1 MSEAIELKTTMMD
14 DDRIF
19 VEVIKGR
26 TVIAGAPYS
35 IGDEGSL
42 ARCIKQLKDMALT
55 LAHEKLEARI
65 LECESARKAIAPTPL
80 SELVSQNPEMRA
92 PLIDRILR
100 RGETCNII
108 AASKVGK
115 SFLAAGLAWSVATG
129 RDWLSHQVT
138 KCKVLVIDNELHP
151 ETLADRLK
159 TIADAMGIEE
169 SDHNEIHTVTLRG
182 LGIDVDSVGRE
193 ISIPEGEY
201 GLVIVDALYRWLPSK
216 CSENDNGDMMR
227 VYNRIDELAARWG
240 AAVVIVHHSSK
251 GDQSEKA
258 VTDVGSGAG
267 AISRAADT
275 HLTIHPH
282 DDPALCVL
290 EAVTRSWP
298 RPDPFSIRYS
308 YPIWERDGAVPALKN
323 RRVSGDV
330 RQEKKDAEGKEVILT
345 TIPDGKSIGTRE
357 LRNLV
362 GMGDGR
368 MRRLLGQL
376 AKDGIVAFSKKK
388 KRGANKAIEVVSK
401 IPAEVG
407 TEVGTVE
414 TSTT

>member
-1 MSEAIELKTTMMD
+1 MSVAVELTTTPMN
-14 DDRIF
+14 DDRIL
-19 VEVIKGR
+19 VEVIKGGGA
-26 TVIAGAPYS
+26 IAWAPYS
-35 IGDEGSL
+35 IGEAGSL
-42 ARCIKQLKDMALT
+42 ARCIQQLIAIAPAL
-55 LAHEKLEARI
+55 ENEQLEARI
-65 LECESARKAIAPTPL
+65 LESESARKGINPTPL
-80 SELVSQNPEMRA
+80 SDLVAQNPEMRE
-92 PLIDRILR
+92 PLINGILR

-129 RDWLSHQVT
+129 RDWLFHRVT

-169 SDHNEIHTVTLRG
+169 SERNEIHTVTLRG
-182 LGIDVDSVGRE
+182 LGINVDSVGQG

-201 GLVIVDALYRWLPSK
+201 GLVIVDALYRWLPPK

-258 VTDVGSGAG
+258 VTDVGAGAG

-275 HLTIHPH
+275 HLTIRPH
-282 DDPALCVL
+282 DDPALCVM

-298 RPDPFSIRYS
+298 RPDPISIRYS
-308 YPIWERDGAVPALKN
+308 YPIWELDEAVPALKP
-323 RRVSGDV
+323 RRVSGEV
-330 RQEKKDAEGKEVILT
+330 KQKKMDADGKEEILRM
-345 TIPDGKSIGTRE
+345 IPDEKPIGTRE

-362 GMGDGR
+362 GMGEER

-376 AKDGIVAFSKKK
+376 AQEGIVQLGKK
-388 KRGANKAIEVVSK
+388 KRKGTNKPIEVVSK
-401 IPAEVG
+401 TPAEVG
-407 TEVGTVE
+407 TEVGTE
-414 TSTT
+414 

>member
-1 MSEAIELKTTMMD
+1 MSVAIELRATPMD
-14 DDRIF
+14 DDRRL
-19 VEVIKGR
+19 VEVIKGGE
-26 TVIAGAPYS
+26 VIALAPYS
-35 IGDEGSL
+35 IGEAGSL
-42 ARCIKQLKDMALT
+42 ARCIQQLIAIAPAL
-55 LAHEKLEARI
+55 ENEQLEARI
-65 LECESARKAIAPTPL
+65 LESESVRKGITPTPL
-80 SELVSQNPEMRA
+80 SDLVAQNPEMRE
-92 PLIDRILR
+92 PLIDGILR

-129 RDWLSHQVT
+129 RDWLFHRVT

-159 TIADAMGIEE
+159 TIADTMGIEE
-169 SDHNEIHTVTLRG
+169 SERNEIHTVTLRG
-182 LGIDVDSVGRE
+182 LGINVDSVGRG

-201 GLVIVDALYRWLPSK
+201 GLVIVDALYRWLPPK
-216 CSENDNGDMMR
+216 CSENDNGDMMH

-258 VTDVGSGAG
+258 VTDVGAGAG

-275 HLTIHPH
+275 HLTIRPH

-298 RPDPFSIRYS
+298 RPDPISIRYS
-308 YPIWERDGAVPALKN
+308 YPIWELDEAVPALKP
-323 RRVSGDV
+323 RRVSGEV
-330 RQEKKDAEGKEVILT
+330 KQGKKDADGKEEILRM
-345 TIPDGKSIGTRE
+345 IPDEKPIGTRE

-362 GMGDGR
+362 GMGEER

-376 AKDGIVAFSKKK
+376 TQEGIVAFSKKK
-388 KRGANKAIEVVSK
+388 KKGANRAIEVVSR

-407 TEVGTVE
+407 TEIGTEEVR
-414 TSTT
+414 TI